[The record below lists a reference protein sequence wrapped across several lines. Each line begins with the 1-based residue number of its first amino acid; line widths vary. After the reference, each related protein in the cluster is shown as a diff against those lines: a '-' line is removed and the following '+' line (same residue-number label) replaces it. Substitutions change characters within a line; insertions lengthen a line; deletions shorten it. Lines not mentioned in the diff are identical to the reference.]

1 MTAPR
6 RTAPRRA
13 ALALLAA
20 VFAAAGAPAAERA
33 AEPVDLLIR
42 HANLVD
48 VVAGRLRADRLIAVR
63 GDRIVAVEPDAKAA
77 RFAAQRSIDATG
89 KYAIP
94 GLWDMHVHFGGGD
107 ALIEENKNLLPLYVA
122 HGVAAVRDAAGD
134 LSPSVF
140 EWRDAV
146 AAGRLDGPTIF
157 TSGPKLEGYKSIWP
171 GDIEVGSHEEISKA
185 LDQLQGWKA
194 DFVKITDNTLSPELF
209 LDALKQARAR
219 GFKVS
224 AHVPFVLPID
234 EVSAA
239 GLSSIEH
246 IEYAYKA
253 GSSQEA
259 QISAMVRRG
268 EIDSREGWNRIA
280 ASFDRKTALAAY
292 RRLARRGT
300 AVTPTLN
307 GSFVTTYLD
316 RDDHK
321 DDAYLQYIGPG
332 LQATY
337 AWRVE
342 RAAKDDAA
350 AIARR
355 HERYQRNAS
364 ILPLLQQAGVTI
376 LAGTDAGFLNSFN
389 YPGVGLHDEMQR
401 FVESGLTPLQTLQA
415 ATINGARFLGQERE
429 HGSLAAGKAADIVL
443 LDADPL
449 RDIAATRRIDTFVL
463 RGKVHDR
470 AALDALLDAV
480 RKHVAEQRAALAAQA
495 RPAGGQR

>member
-1 MTAPR
+1 MIAPHR
-6 RTAPRRA
+6 RH
-13 ALALLAA
+13 ALALSLLALA
-20 VFAAAGAPAAERA
+20 CAATTAQAAETA
-33 AEPVDLLIR
+33 DLLIR
-42 HANLVD
+42 HAAVID
-48 VVAGRLRADRLIAVR
+48 VSNGKTRANQTIAVK
-63 GDRIVAVEPDAKAA
+63 GARILAIVDDAKAK
-77 RFAAQRSIDATG
+77 RFEAARSIDAQG

-94 GLWDMHVHFGGGD
+94 ALWDMHVHFGGGD
-107 ALIEENKNLLPLYVA
+107 KLIEENKNLLPLYVA
-122 HGVAAVRDAAGD
+122 HGIAAVRDAAGD

-140 EWRDAV
+140 AWREAINT
-146 AAGRLDGPTIF
+146 GSLDGPTIF

-171 GDIEVGSHEEISKA
+171 GDIEVGSHAEISKA
-185 LDQLQGWKA
+185 LDQLQGWKV

-209 LDALKQARAR
+209 MDALKQAHAR
-219 GFKVS
+219 GLRVS
-224 AHVPFVLPID
+224 AHVPFALTID

-253 GSSQEA
+253 GSPQEA
-259 QISAMVRRG
+259 QIGAMVRRG
-268 EIDSREGWNRIA
+268 EIDSKEGWNRIQS
-280 ASFDRKTALAAY
+280 SFDETTARAAY
-292 RRLARRGT
+292 KRLARRGT

-316 RDDHK
+316 RNDHRG
-321 DDAYLQYIGPG
+321 DEYLKYIGPG

-350 AIARR
+350 AIERR
-355 HERYQRNAS
+355 HQRYERNAA
-364 ILPLLQQAGVTI
+364 ILPLLQQSGVTV

-415 ATINGARFLGQERE
+415 ATINGARFLGQEKL
-429 HGSLAAGKAADIVL
+429 HGTLAAGKAADILL

-449 RDIAATRRIDTFVL
+449 RDISATRRIDTFVL
-463 RGKVHDR
+463 RGEVHDR
-470 AALDALLDAV
+470 EALDGMLEEV
-480 RKHVAEQRAALAAQA
+480 RKRVAAQKA
-495 RPAGGQR
+495 E